1 MNGLTEKALTLHCQA
16 SQPKLILLRSFVFGC
31 KTMLVWG
38 VDLNDQ
44 DVVRCVTIQD
54 TLEVLD
60 EKS

>member
-1 MNGLTEKALTLHCQA
+1 
-16 SQPKLILLRSFVFGC
+16 
-31 KTMLVWG
+31 MLVWG